1 MNNTTHDRVI
11 ALIADSG
18 LSQADFARHCDLS
31 VTNFNRFCNK
41 KIDWTER
48 VLSKIAHSC
57 HVSYRWLKDGVGEMF
72 EEPQG
77 GGADYLDDKGLDK
90 LIDDARA
97 KTIMQQLGGHHN
109 SQTAE
114 SAKGDRQAEID
125 LLKKMVED
133 KDKEIEFL
141 RQMLSKMKG

>member
-1 MNNTTHDRVI
+1 MIEGSTARV
-11 ALIADSG
+11 LQLVSTSG
-18 LSQADFARHCDLS
+18 LSQAKFAQKCEIAPS
-31 VTNFNRFCNK
+31 NFNRVVKSENDFSSQYL
-41 KIDWTER
+41 R
-48 VLSKIAHSC
+48 RIAHAFGA
-57 HVSYRWLKDGVGEMF
+57 SYRWLSTGEGSMF

-77 GGADYLDDKGLDK
+77 AGTACLSGKGMGN

-114 SAKGDRQAEID
+114 SAKEDRQAEIE
-125 LLKKMVED
+125 LLKKMVAD

-141 RQMLSKMKG
+141 RQMLAKTK

>member
-1 MNNTTHDRVI
+1 MSDTTHDRVI
-11 ALIADSG
+11 ALIAHSG

-48 VLSKIAHSC
+48 ILSKIAHSC
-57 HVSYRWLKDGVGEMF
+57 HVSYRWLSTGEGSMF

-77 GGADYLDDKGLDK
+77 AGTAYLGGKGMGN

-114 SAKGDRQAEID
+114 SAKEDRQAEID
-125 LLKKMVED
+125 LLKKMVAD

-141 RQMLSKMKG
+141 RQMLAKTK

>member
-1 MNNTTHDRVI
+1 MIDNDVTSRVQVLMRNNGYDQVTL
-11 ALIADSG
+11 AE
-18 LSQADFARHCDLS
+18 S
-31 VTNFNRFCNK
+31 VGINRATINRYINGK
-41 KIDWTER
+41 MEWSDKTLR
-48 VLSKIAHSC
+48 RIAHAFGA
-57 HVSYRWLKDGVGEMF
+57 SYRWLSTGVGEMF

-77 GGADYLDDKGLDK
+77 GGSAYLDDKGLDK

-114 SAKGDRQAEID
+114 SARGDRQAEIE
-125 LLKKMVED
+125 LLKKMVAD

-141 RQMLSKMKG
+141 RQMLAKTK

>member
-1 MNNTTHDRVI
+1 MNNKTHDRVI
-11 ALIADSG
+11 AILASSGMSQAKFAKHCG
-18 LSQADFARHCDLS
+18 LSI
-31 VTNFNRFCNK
+31 TNFNRYVNQK
-41 KIDWTER
+41 QPWTDR
-48 VLSKIAHSC
+48 VLLKIADSL
-57 HVSYRWLKDGVGEMF
+57 HVSYRWLKDGVGEMY
-72 EEPQG
+72 EQPTG
-77 GGADYLDDKGLDK
+77 GNKIEGVSE

-114 SAKGDRQAEID
+114 TARADRQAEID

-141 RQMLSKMKG
+141 RQMLAKKE

>member
-1 MNNTTHDRVI
+1 
-11 ALIADSG
+11 
-18 LSQADFARHCDLS
+18 
-31 VTNFNRFCNK
+31 
-41 KIDWTER
+41 
-48 VLSKIAHSC
+48 
-57 HVSYRWLKDGVGEMF
+57 MF

-77 GGADYLDDKGLDK
+77 AGTAYLGGKGMGN

-114 SAKGDRQAEID
+114 SAKEDRQAEID
-125 LLKKMVED
+125 LLKKMVAD

-141 RQMLSKMKG
+141 RQMLAKTK